1 MKKSFIQL
9 LFITFFSTLFF
20 SFDWPQD
27 YISQESFNSYFGQNR
42 GNEISSSLIFSNPTI
57 VKAAEDGNLLIIMN
71 EENDDSDF
79 FPSTLGNSII
89 LSHHDSLLSV
99 YANLQEESI
108 TVTNKPE
115 NIDVYKGEYIA
126 ETGNSGWQD
135 KVSSL
140 EFQIID
146 TKNSSSINPK
156 LLMTRTENEVPLSI
170 TNITLENKN
179 GNKFDLNT
187 TRLIPSGLYKVYQK
201 RNEIACPYKSTIL
214 LNGVVVDNLAYD
226 IIVQENGKKCILG
239 KKKYTLKEIYPDTER
254 HLLGEAMLTPGKTT
268 LTVDCENILGQDITK
283 NFSLTIK

>member
-1 MKKSFIQL
+1 MKKLFTQI
-9 LFITFFSTLFF
+9 LFITLFSTLLFA
-20 SFDWPQD
+20 FDWPQD
-27 YISQESFNSYFGQNR
+27 NISQDSFNSYFGQNR

-57 VKAAEDGNLLIIMN
+57 VKAAEDGNLLIIMS

-115 NIDVYKGEYIA
+115 TIDVYKGEYIA
-126 ETGNSGWQD
+126 ETGNSGWQE

-156 LLMTRTENEVPLSI
+156 LLMTRTENEVPLSV

-179 GNKFDLNT
+179 GNKYDLNS

-214 LNGVVVDNLAYD
+214 LNGVVVDNLSYD

-239 KKKYTLKEIYPDTER
+239 KKKYTLKEVYPDNER
-254 HLLGEAMLTPGKTT
+254 HLLGEAVFTPGKTT
-268 LTVDCENILGQDITK
+268 LTVDCENILGQNVTK
-283 NFSLTIK
+283 NYSLTIK